1 MNILA
6 IGPHPDDLEYGCG
19 GTLIKYALKGHRIY
33 LYIATRGELGG
44 DPQVRQKEQ
53 EEAGRIIGVEKV
65 FWGDYADTRIPTNPS
80 PIQAIEG
87 VMKEVQPDFIFINFW
102 DDTHQDHRILS
113 RCVSSATRY
122 VKNFLFY
129 ETPTTQNFTPNVFV
143 DVGEVMDR
151 KKELL
156 AAHAS
161 QMAKTNIESLNI
173 IECSSSTSMFRGIQG
188 RVKFAE
194 GFASLR
200 LFINI

>member
-6 IGPHPDDLEYGCG
+6 IGSHPDDLEYGCG
-19 GTLIKYALKGHRIY
+19 GTLIKYALKSHEIS

-53 EEAGRIIGVEKV
+53 EEAGKKIGVKNI
-65 FWGDYADTRIPTNPS
+65 FWGDYADTRIPINPS
-80 PIQAIEG
+80 PIQAIEE
-87 VMKEVQPDFIFINFW
+87 VMKEVQPDFIFINYW
-102 DDTHQDHRILS
+102 DDTHQDHRILARS
-113 RCVSSATRY
+113 ALSATRY

-143 DVGEVMDR
+143 DIGEVMD
-151 KKELL
+151 KKKTLL
-156 AAHAS
+156 EAHAS
-161 QMAKTNIESLNI
+161 QMAKTNIEDLSI
-173 IECSSSTSMFRGIQG
+173 VECSYSTSMFRGIQG

-194 GFASLR
+194 SFTSVR